1 MTPAQKNLAKS
12 LFLYN
17 QAANAYFGGD
27 APAPVQ
33 KILVL
38 DNVTEDT
45 TVEDGYTITGTL
57 KGDYKISIADGAT
70 VTLKDVD
77 ITRLSNNE
85 ETANFAGITP
95 LGDATI
101 MLEGANTVKG
111 GYADYPGVF
120 VPVGKTLT
128 IDGTGSLN
136 ASSNGYGCG
145 IGGGFYIGCGNI
157 IINGGTVTANGGD
170 CAAGIGSGNNRS
182 CGNITINGGTITANG
197 GECAAGI
204 GSGYDANCG
213 NITINGGTVTAIG
226 GRNSAGIGGGADAS
240 CGDITI
246 TDTVTMVTETKGS
259 NAPNSIGAADYGS
272 CGTVTIAPG
281 ANVTQ
286 N

>member
-1 MTPAQKNLAKS
+1 MTPAQKNLAKA

-17 QAANAYFGGD
+17 QKANAYFD
-27 APAPVQ
+27 AAPAPAQ

-57 KGDYKISIADGAT
+57 KGDYKISIADDAT

-77 ITRLSNNE
+77 ITCLSNNE

-111 GYADYPGVF
+111 GYEDFPGVF

-145 IGGGFYIGCGNI
+145 IGGGCEIEAGNI
-157 IINGGTVTANGGD
+157 V
-170 CAAGIGSGNNRS
+170 
-182 CGNITINGGTITANG
+182 INGGTITANG
-197 GECAAGI
+197 GAWATGIGSGNCSSCGNITITGGTITANGGAYAAGI
-204 GSGYDANCG
+204 GSGSQASCG
-213 NITINGGTVTAIG
+213 NIMIA
-226 GRNSAGIGGGADAS
+226 
-240 CGDITI
+240 
-246 TDTVTMVTETKGS
+246 DTVTQVTATKDVD
-259 NAPNSIGAADYGS
+259 APDSIGAGYDGT
-272 CGTVTIAPG
+272 CGTISIADPSK
-281 ANVTQ
+281 VTQ